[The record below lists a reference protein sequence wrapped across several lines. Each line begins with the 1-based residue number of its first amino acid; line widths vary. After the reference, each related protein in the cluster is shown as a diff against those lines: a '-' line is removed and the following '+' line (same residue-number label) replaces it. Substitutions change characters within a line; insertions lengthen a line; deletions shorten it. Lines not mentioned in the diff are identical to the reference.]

1 MNHNP
6 IMIYRALLGASTR
19 RTEAGRMA
27 AAAEGAVPRG
37 RTALNLAAQFAQL
50 SSAFDQQSMG
60 ISWDLV
66 N

>member
-19 RTEAGRMA
+19 RAEAGRMA

-37 RTALNLAAQFAQL
+37 RTALNLAAQCVR
-50 SSAFDQQSMG
+50 SAKFS
-60 ISWDLV
+60 I
-66 N
+66 